1 MTRPPDDEA
10 AVLNPLS
17 DLLFSLAAVF
27 ILAVL
32 LLLPMVRAGGRMQPS
47 LGTEEA
53 QFHLNGQPLIA
64 FLAVREG
71 LILPGKA
78 GEMIGQGAIA
88 DNPGLQA
95 SLIEL
100 SKNRGHMLLLI
111 EPGGEETAFQLE
123 VEIAAHG
130 PASLAQIRLVA
141 PCPSRGNPASCLAP
155 DSRGVER

>member
-1 MTRPPDDEA
+1 MTSPPDDEA
-10 AVLNPLS
+10 SAINPLS

-32 LLLPMVRAGGRMQPS
+32 LLLPMVRASGRVQQSP
-47 LGTEEA
+47 GTEDT
-53 QFHLNGQPLIA
+53 QFNLNGQPLTA

-71 LILPGKA
+71 LILPGRA
-78 GEMIGQGAIA
+78 GQMIGQGAIA

-95 SLIEL
+95 SLNDL
-100 SKNRGHMLLLI
+100 SKNNGRMLLLI

-141 PCPSRGNPASCLAP
+141 SCPSRGNPASCLAAG
-155 DSRGVER
+155 SRGVER